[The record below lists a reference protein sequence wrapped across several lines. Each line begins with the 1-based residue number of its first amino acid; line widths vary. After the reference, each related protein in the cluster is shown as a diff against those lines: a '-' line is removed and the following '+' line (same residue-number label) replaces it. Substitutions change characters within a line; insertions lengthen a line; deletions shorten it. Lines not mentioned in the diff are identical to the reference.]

1 MPNVVKTI
9 SAHLTTL
16 KGSVDDGFVHKLLY
30 IGEPLE
36 ARAIVLQDGWCSKST
51 YRKGATMT
59 KDHRRVDAGTA
70 QEILLDDPGFLREI
84 AKRVVQQILEAEM
97 TEQIGASPYER
108 GSSRSVHRNG
118 HRPRA
123 LRTRVG
129 TLNLLVP
136 QDREG
141 TFSTRLFSRYQRNE
155 KALVLALMEMYVE
168 GVSTRKVGEVT
179 EELCGTSFSKSLIS
193 SLAGRLDAELQ
204 AWRSRPLEA
213 EAYPY
218 LFVDARY
225 EKVRVGSRIVSE
237 GVLLV
242 SAVRDDG
249 YREIL
254 GVEVADTESEAT
266 YQELF
271 RSLKARGLKGVQ
283 LVTSDDHKGLKSAI
297 ERHFQGASWQRCQVH
312 YARNLLGMVAFGER
326 KELAEGLRGVF
337 AATSRELALRAAHE
351 LADQWRRT
359 HPKVAEHIEEH
370 IEECLSCLAFP
381 EAHRRRIRTTN
392 GLERFNQEIKR
403 RTRVVRIF
411 PNREACLR
419 LVTAMAVEQSE
430 EWVTGRR
437 YLDMEELRELSYREC
452 ESEEVLAI

>member
-1 MPNVVKTI
+1 M
-9 SAHLTTL
+9 ADH
-16 KGSVDDGFVHKLLY
+16 
-30 IGEPLE
+30 
-36 ARAIVLQDGWCSKST
+36 
-51 YRKGATMT
+51 
-59 KDHRRVDAGTA
+59 HRRADK
-70 QEILLDDPGFLREI
+70 EL
-84 AKRVVQQILEAEM
+84 VQQILIDDPEFLRRIVQRTLQQLLEAEI
-97 TEQIGASPYER
+97 TEHIGAAPYQRTE
-108 GSSRSVHRNG
+108 SRKGPRNG
-118 HRPRA
+118 YKPRK
-123 LRTRVG
+123 LKTRVG
-129 TLNLLVP
+129 TLELLVP

-141 TFSTRLFSRYQRNE
+141 AFSTRLFSRYQRNE

-168 GVSTRKVGEVT
+168 GVSTRKVREVT

-193 SLAGRLDAELQ
+193 ELAGSLDSELES
-204 AWRSRPLEA
+204 WRSRPLEV

-225 EKVRVGSRIVSE
+225 EKVRVGSRVVSE
-237 GVLLV
+237 GVLIV

-254 GVEVADTESEAT
+254 AVEVADTESEAT

-271 RSLKARGLKGVQ
+271 RSLKARGLKGVD
-283 LVTSDDHKGLKSAI
+283 LVTSDDHEGLKAAI

-312 YARNLLGMVAFGER
+312 YARNLLGMVGFGER

-337 AATSRELALRAAHE
+337 AATSKGLAIRAAQE
-351 LADQWRRT
+351 LADRWRST
-359 HPKVAEHIEEH
+359 HPKVAEHLEEH

-381 EAHRRRIRTTN
+381 ESHRHRIRTTN

-419 LVTAMAVEQSE
+419 LVTALAVEQPEE

-437 YLDMEELRELSYREC
+437 YLDMEQLKERR
-452 ESEEVLAI
+452 SEERSREEVIIAQR